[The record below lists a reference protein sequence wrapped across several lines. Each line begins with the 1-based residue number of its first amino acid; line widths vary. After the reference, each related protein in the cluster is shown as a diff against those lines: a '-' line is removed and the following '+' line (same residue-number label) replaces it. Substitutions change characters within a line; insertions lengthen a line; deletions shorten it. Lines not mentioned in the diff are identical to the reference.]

1 MPSWQK
7 GFCCIFSTYYSLLPT
22 YSFLCYDEMM
32 KDDLGEVELEI
43 SSGTI
48 IRAII
53 IVALSAL
60 AWFLRDI
67 ILVVLSAIVL
77 ASAIEP
83 LVRFIVSKG
92 PPRLLALVM
101 VYMLGGGFLAGVI
114 YFFVPAILDDVTRLA
129 RVAPQYLD
137 LGSLWDPLQEG
148 SVVSQAAGGGNAV
161 LPKVAGVEQNL
172 REGANVLDLVKSGI
186 EEGGAVHGA
195 SVFFGGFLSF
205 VLIVVLSFYLS
216 AQERGIE
223 NFFRLISPAKSRGYI
238 VDLWK
243 RSQAKIGLWFQG
255 QLLLGLLVG
264 ILAFLGLSVLGV
276 SSALFLA
283 FLMMIF
289 EIIPVFGPILAAV
302 PGVAI
307 AFSEGMRGVDPG
319 ITAALFIALFYF
331 IIQQFESHLIYPL
344 VVRKV
349 IGIPPV
355 LVILA
360 LVVGAKVAGFLG
372 ILLAVPVTAV
382 LMEFLNDV
390 ARERRIYE
398 DT

>member
-1 MPSWQK
+1 MTSN
-7 GFCCIFSTYYSLLPT
+7 G
-22 YSFLCYDEMM
+22 M
-32 KDDLGEVELEI
+32 KSEGDNEVELEI

-48 IRAII
+48 VRTII
-53 IVALSAL
+53 IVTLFAL

-101 VYMLGGGFLAGVI
+101 VYLFGGAFLAGVI
-114 YFFVPAILDDVTRLA
+114 YFFVPAILDDVSRLA

-137 LGSLWDPLQEG
+137 IGSLWDPLQEEG
-148 SVVSQAAGGGNAV
+148 VVSQAAGGSAI
-161 LPKVAGVEQNL
+161 LPRVVGVEQGL
-172 REGANVLDLVKSGI
+172 RDGANVLDLIKNSI

-205 VLIVVLSFYLS
+205 VLIIVLSFYLA

-223 NFFRLISPAKSRGYI
+223 NFLRLVSPTKSRGYI

-255 QLLLGLLVG
+255 QLLLGGLVG
-264 ILAFLGLSVLGV
+264 VLAFLGLSVLGV

-307 AFSEGMRGVDPG
+307 AFTEGIRGVDPG
-319 ITAALFIALFYF
+319 LTAALFIALFYF

-360 LVVGAKVAGFLG
+360 LVVGWKVAGFLG
-372 ILLAVPVTAV
+372 ILLAVPLTAV

-390 ARERRIYE
+390 AKERRIYE
-398 DT
+398 DN

>member
-1 MPSWQK
+1 MK
-7 GFCCIFSTYYSLLPT
+7 I
-22 YSFLCYDEMM
+22 DETKEMEI
-32 KDDLGEVELEI
+32 DI

-48 IRAII
+48 IRTILI
-53 IVALSAL
+53 LVLFAL

-67 ILVVLSAIVL
+67 ILVVLTAVIL

-83 LVRFIVSKG
+83 LVRFIVHRG
-92 PPRLLALVM
+92 APRLLALVL
-101 VYMLGGGFLAGVI
+101 VYLSGAMLLGGIF
-114 YFFVPAILDDVTRLA
+114 YFFVPAVIDDLSRLA
-129 RVAPQYLD
+129 RVAPQYFD
-137 LGSLWDPLQEG
+137 LSSLWDPLQEG
-148 SVVSQAAGGGNAV
+148 GIATSASAV
-161 LPKVAGVEQNL
+161 Q
-172 REGANVLDLVKSGI
+172 KSGI
-186 EEGGAVHGA
+186 EQQLLAGANFLDIVKNGMEEGGAIRSA
-195 SVFFGGFLSF
+195 SIFFGGFLSF
-205 VLIVVLSFYLS
+205 VLIIVLSFYLS

-223 NFFRLISPAKSRGYI
+223 NFLRLISPVKSRGYV

-283 FLMMIF
+283 SLMMIF

-302 PGVAI
+302 PGVAV
-307 AFSEGMRGVDPG
+307 AFTEGIRGVDPG
-319 ITAALFIALFYF
+319 LTAALCVASFYF

-360 LVVGAKVAGFLG
+360 LVVGAKMAGFLG
-372 ILLAVPVTAV
+372 ILLAVPITAI

-390 ARERRIYE
+390 ARERKIF
-398 DT
+398 DDIA

>member
-1 MPSWQK
+1 
-7 GFCCIFSTYYSLLPT
+7 
-22 YSFLCYDEMM
+22 M
-32 KDDLGEVELEI
+32 KNSELDEVEIEI

-48 IRAII
+48 IRTII
-53 IVALSAL
+53 IIALFAL
-60 AWFLRDI
+60 AWFLRDL
-67 ILVVLSAIVL
+67 ILVVLTAVVL

-83 LVRFIVSKG
+83 LIRFIVG
-92 PPRLLALVM
+92 RGIPRLLSLVLVYVFGGAL
-101 VYMLGGGFLAGVI
+101 LGGIF
-114 YFFVPAILDDVTRLA
+114 YFFVPAILDDVARLA

-137 LGSLWDPLQEG
+137 INSLWDPLQEG
-148 SVVSQAAGGGNAV
+148 SVVSSATGGGTV
-161 LPKVAGVEQNL
+161 LPKVVEVEQGL
-172 REGANVLDLVKSGI
+172 REGANVLDLLKSGI

-195 SVFFGGFLSF
+195 SLFFGGFLSF
-205 VLIVVLSFYLS
+205 VLIIVLSFYLS

-223 NFFRLISPAKSRGYI
+223 NFLRLISRVKSRSYI

-243 RSQAKIGLWFQG
+243 RSQTKIGLWFQG

-319 ITAALFIALFYF
+319 LAAALFVALFYF

-360 LVVGAKVAGFLG
+360 LVIGWKLAGFLG
-372 ILLAVPVTAV
+372 ILLAVPMTAI

-398 DT
+398 DN

>member
-1 MPSWQK
+1 MK
-7 GFCCIFSTYYSLLPT
+7 N
-22 YSFLCYDEMM
+22 DE
-32 KDDLGEVELEI
+32 LGEVELEI

-48 IRAII
+48 VRTII
-53 IVALSAL
+53 IIGLFAL

-83 LVRFIVSKG
+83 LVRFVVSKG

-101 VYMLGGGFLAGVI
+101 VYVLGGTFLAGVI

-148 SVVSQAAGGGNAV
+148 GVVPQVTSGNAALPHV
-161 LPKVAGVEQNL
+161 LEVQQSL
-172 REGANVLDLVKSGI
+172 REGANVLDLLKSGI

-205 VLIVVLSFYLS
+205 VLIIVLSFYLS

-223 NFFRLISPAKSRGYI
+223 NFFRLISPVKSRGYI

-243 RSQAKIGLWFQG
+243 RSQVKIGLWFQG
-255 QLLLGLLVG
+255 QLMLGFLVG
-264 ILAFLGLSVLGV
+264 VLAFLGLSVLGV

-283 FLMMIF
+283 SLMMIF

-302 PGVAI
+302 PGVAVAFTEGIRI
-307 AFSEGMRGVDPG
+307 ADPG
-319 ITAALFIALFYF
+319 ITAALFVTLFYF

-360 LVVGAKVAGFLG
+360 LVIGAKVAGFLG
-372 ILLAVPVTAV
+372 ILLAVPITAV
-382 LMEFLNDV
+382 IMEYLNDV

>member
-1 MPSWQK
+1 MQNEK
-7 GFCCIFSTYYSLLPT
+7 
-22 YSFLCYDEMM
+22 E
-32 KDDLGEVELEI
+32 GEVELEI

-48 IRAII
+48 VRAII
-53 IVALSAL
+53 IVGLFAL

-83 LVRFIVSKG
+83 LVRLIVSKG
-92 PPRLLALVM
+92 PPRLFALVL
-101 VYMLGGGFLAGVI
+101 VYLFGGAFLAGVI
-114 YFFVPAILDDVTRLA
+114 YFFVPAILDDVSRLA
-129 RVAPQYLD
+129 RAAPQYLD
-137 LGSLWDPLQEG
+137 LGSLWDPLQEEG
-148 SVVSQAAGGGNAV
+148 VVPQATGGNTILSRV
-161 LPKVAGVEQNL
+161 TNVEKGL
-172 REGANVLDLVKSGI
+172 HEGANVLDLLKNSI
-186 EEGGAVHGA
+186 EEGGAVRGA

-205 VLIVVLSFYLS
+205 VLIIVLSFYLA

-223 NFFRLISPAKSRGYI
+223 NFFRLISPVKSRGYI

-243 RSQAKIGLWFQG
+243 RSQTKIGLWFQG
-255 QLLLGLLVG
+255 QLVLGLLVG
-264 ILAFLGLSVLGV
+264 VLAFLGLSILGV

-307 AFSEGMRGVDPG
+307 AFTEGIRGVDPG
-319 ITAALFIALFYF
+319 LTAALFIALFYF
-331 IIQQFESHLIYPL
+331 IIQQFESHLFYPL

-360 LVVGAKVAGFLG
+360 MVVGAKMAGFLG
-372 ILLAVPVTAV
+372 ILLSVPLTAV

-390 ARERRIYE
+390 ARERKIYE
-398 DT
+398 DN

>member
-1 MPSWQK
+1 
-7 GFCCIFSTYYSLLPT
+7 
-22 YSFLCYDEMM
+22 M
-32 KDDLGEVELEI
+32 KNELGEVEIEI

-48 IRAII
+48 VRTILVI
-53 IVALSAL
+53 LLFAL

-67 ILVVLSAIVL
+67 ILVVLIAVVL

-83 LVRFIVSKG
+83 LVRFIVARG
-92 PPRLLALVM
+92 IPRLLSLVF
-101 VYMLGGGFLAGVI
+101 VYLFGAAILGGVF
-114 YFFVPAILDDVTRLA
+114 YFFVPALLSDLSRLA
-129 RVAPQYLD
+129 RIVPQYFD
-137 LGSLWDPLQEG
+137 ISSLWNPLQEG
-148 SVVSQAAGGGNAV
+148 GIASQSPLAKAVIPQVVGI
-161 LPKVAGVEQNL
+161 EQGIAQ
-172 REGANVLDLVKSGI
+172 GANFLDILKNSV
-186 EEGGAVHGA
+186 EEGGAVHSA
-195 SVFFGGFLSF
+195 SVFFGGFFSF
-205 VLIVVLSFYLS
+205 ILIIVLSFYLS

-223 NFFRLISPAKSRGYI
+223 NFLRLISPVKSRGYV

-243 RSQAKIGLWFQG
+243 RSQIKIGLWFQG
-255 QLLLGLLVG
+255 QLLLGFLVG
-264 ILAFLGLSVLGV
+264 VLAFLGLSVLGV

-307 AFSEGMRGVDPG
+307 AFTEGMRGVEPG
-319 ITAALFIALFYF
+319 LTAALFVALFYF

-360 LVVGAKVAGFLG
+360 LVIGAKIAGFLG
-372 ILLAVPVTAV
+372 ILLAVPMTAV

-390 ARERRIYE
+390 AKERRIFE
-398 DT
+398 DI

>member
-1 MPSWQK
+1 MK
-7 GFCCIFSTYYSLLPT
+7 K
-22 YSFLCYDEMM
+22 DEI
-32 KDDLGEVELEI
+32 DELEI
-43 SSGTI
+43 HVSSGTI
-48 IRAII
+48 VRTVLI
-53 IVALSAL
+53 LGGFAL
-60 AWFLRDI
+60 AWFLRDL
-67 ILVVLSAIVL
+67 ILVVLTAIIL

-83 LVRFIVSKG
+83 IVHFFVKRNF
-92 PPRLLALVM
+92 PRLLALVLI
-101 VYMLGGGFLAGVI
+101 YGFGLSFFAGI
-114 YFFVPAILDDVTRLA
+114 FYFFVPAILDDVARLA
-129 RVAPQYLD
+129 RDLPKYLD
-137 LGSLWDPLQEG
+137 VANLWNPLSGG
-148 SVVSQAAGGGNAV
+148 SVSMEASSATASLSQGVAESFVQGGNF
-161 LPKVAGVEQNL
+161 
-172 REGANVLDLVKSGI
+172 LDIFKSGI
-186 EEGGAVHGA
+186 EKGGMLHSFGI
-195 SVFFGGFLSF
+195 FFGGLLSF
-205 VLIVVLSFYLS
+205 VLIVVLSFYFS

-223 NFFRLISPAKSRGYI
+223 NFLRLISPVKSRGYV

-264 ILAFLGLSVLGV
+264 VLTFLGLTILGIP
-276 SSALFLA
+276 SALFLA
-283 FLMMIF
+283 TIMMMF

-307 AFSEGMRGVDPG
+307 AFTEGMRFVDPG
-319 ITAALFIALFYF
+319 LTAALFVGLFYF

-372 ILLAVPVTAV
+372 ILLSVPVTAI

-390 ARERRIYE
+390 AREKKIFE
-398 DT
+398 D

>member
-1 MPSWQK
+1 
-7 GFCCIFSTYYSLLPT
+7 
-22 YSFLCYDEMM
+22 M
-32 KDDLGEVELEI
+32 KKEELSEVEIDI

-48 IRAII
+48 IRAILI
-53 IVALSAL
+53 IALSAL

-67 ILVVLSAIVL
+67 ILVVLTAVIL

-83 LVRFIVSKG
+83 LIRFIVHKG
-92 PPRLLALVM
+92 IPRLLTLVLVYAFGAALV
-101 VYMLGGGFLAGVI
+101 GGVF
-114 YFFVPAILDDVTRLA
+114 YFFVPAILDDVSRLA
-129 RVAPQYLD
+129 RVAPQYFD
-137 LGSLWDPLQEG
+137 ISSLWNPLQEG
-148 SVVSQAAGGGNAV
+148 GGAAPASAALQASGI
-161 LPKVAGVEQNL
+161 EQSL
-172 REGANVLDLVKSGI
+172 LSGANFLDILRNGL
-186 EEGGAVHGA
+186 EEGGAIHSA

-205 VLIVVLSFYLS
+205 VLIIVLSFYLS

-223 NFFRLISPAKSRGYI
+223 NFLRLISPHKSRGYI

-243 RSQAKIGLWFQG
+243 RSQTKIGLWFQG
-255 QLLLGLLVG
+255 QLLLGFLVG
-264 ILAFLGLSVLGV
+264 VLAFLGLSVLGV

-302 PGVAI
+302 PGVAV
-307 AFSEGMRGVDPG
+307 AFTEGMRGVDPG
-319 ITAALFIALFYF
+319 ITAALFVTLFYF

-360 LVVGAKVAGFLG
+360 LVVGAKMAGFLG
-372 ILLAVPVTAV
+372 ILIAVPVTAI

-390 ARERRIYE
+390 AKERKIF
-398 DT
+398 DDLT

>member
-1 MPSWQK
+1 MK
-7 GFCCIFSTYYSLLPT
+7 N
-22 YSFLCYDEMM
+22 DE
-32 KDDLGEVELEI
+32 LGEVELEI

-48 IRAII
+48 IRTII
-53 IVALSAL
+53 IIALFAL

-77 ASAIEP
+77 ASALEP

-101 VYMLGGGFLAGVI
+101 VYLFGGAFLAGVI
-114 YFFVPAILDDVTRLA
+114 YFFVPAILDDVSRLA

-137 LGSLWDPLQEG
+137 IGSLWDPLQEG
-148 SVVSQAAGGGNAV
+148 SVVSQATGGKAA
-161 LPKVAGVEQNL
+161 LPNVSGIEQGL
-172 REGANVLDLVKSGI
+172 REGANVLDLFKSGI

-195 SVFFGGFLSF
+195 SVLFGGFLSF

-264 ILAFLGLSVLGV
+264 ILAFLGLSILGV

-307 AFSEGMRGVDPG
+307 AFTEGMRGVDPG

-331 IIQQFESHLIYPL
+331 IIQQFESHLFYPL

-360 LVVGAKVAGFLG
+360 LVIGAKVAGFLG
-372 ILLAVPVTAV
+372 ILLAVPITAV

-398 DT
+398 DN

>member
-1 MPSWQK
+1 
-7 GFCCIFSTYYSLLPT
+7 
-22 YSFLCYDEMM
+22 M
-32 KDDLGEVELEI
+32 KDTEFEETEIHI

-48 IRAII
+48 IRTIL
-53 IVALSAL
+53 IVALFAT

-67 ILVVLSAIVL
+67 ILVVLTAVVL

-83 LVRFIVSKG
+83 LIRFIVHRG
-92 PPRLLALVM
+92 IPRLLTLVLVYVFGAAL
-101 VYMLGGGFLAGVI
+101 LGGVF
-114 YFFVPAILDDVTRLA
+114 YFFVPAILDDVSRLA
-129 RVAPQYLD
+129 RVAPQYFD
-137 LGSLWDPLQEG
+137 LSSLWNPLQEG
-148 SVVSQAAGGGNAV
+148 SVAASPNVTVSV
-161 LPKVAGVEQNL
+161 TKIEQGL
-172 REGANVLDLVKSGI
+172 LSGANFLDIVKNGM
-186 EEGGAVHGA
+186 EKGGALHSA
-195 SVFFGGFLSF
+195 SIFFGGFLSF
-205 VLIVVLSFYLS
+205 VLIIVLSFYLS

-223 NFFRLISPAKSRGYI
+223 NFLRLISPIKSRSYI
-238 VDLWK
+238 IDLWK

-255 QLLLGLLVG
+255 QLMLGFLVG
-264 ILAFLGLSVLGV
+264 VLAFLGLSVLGV

-302 PGVAI
+302 PGVAVAFTEGIRI
-307 AFSEGMRGVDPG
+307 ADPG
-319 ITAALFIALFYF
+319 ITAALFVALFYF

-360 LVVGAKVAGFLG
+360 LVVGWKMAGFLG
-372 ILLAVPVTAV
+372 VLLAVPMTAI

-390 ARERRIYE
+390 AKERKIF
-398 DT
+398 DDA